1 MTDLNFDIWS
11 TLVLLGLAAMAGAG
25 MWMLVP
31 RWYGAFS
38 SRSRP
43 RWIRRA
49 LHQAAVQPGETVC
62 DLGAGTGAVL
72 IIAAREFGARAV
84 GYEIEPLHCIVAWV
98 TALFSG
104 VVARV
109 SVRQMNLYKADLT
122 AADIVFVDLNP
133 IAVERL
139 QPLLEDEMRPGTRV
153 VSLSFPF
160 EGWEPAGVDI
170 GYLIFTYRM
179 PPQPGSVESY
189 LHKTLMQQPRPKEPG
204 GS

>member
-1 MTDLNFDIWS
+1 MTGLSFDVWS
-11 TLVLLGLAAMAGAG
+11 ALVLLGLAAMAGAG
-25 MWMLVP
+25 MWTLVP
-31 RWYGAFS
+31 RWYGTSS

-49 LHQAAVQPGETVC
+49 LHQAGVQPGETVC
-62 DLGAGTGAVL
+62 DLGSGTGAAL

-98 TALFSG
+98 AALVSG
-104 VVARV
+104 VITRV
-109 SVRQMNLYKADLT
+109 SVRQQNLYKADLT
-122 AADIVFVDLNP
+122 AADVVFVQLNP

-139 QPLLEDEMRPGTRV
+139 QPLLENGMRPGTRV

-160 EGWEPAGVDI
+160 EGWEPADMDI
-170 GYLIFTYRM
+170 GYLIFSYRM

-189 LHKTLMQQPRPKEPG
+189 LRKTLMQQPRAQETE
-204 GS
+204 